1 MTAAEVRPRP
11 APETLIL
18 TRRDVQALL
27 GYDECIA
34 AVEAA
39 FRLHAAGRSLA
50 PGVLGVPSREG
61 GFHIKA
67 AGLEMGR
74 LYFAAKTNANFSG
87 NPRRHGLPAIQGV
100 IVLCDG
106 EDGRPLA
113 VMDSIEVTIRR
124 TAAATAVAA
133 KSLARPDARVIT
145 ICGCGNQGRAQ
156 LRALARILP
165 LERVYAF
172 DAEEATARAYAHEL
186 GDELRLDVSPV
197 ADHVEA
203 VRNSDVCVTCTPS
216 RQPFLFRDHV
226 KAGTFIAAVGADS
239 ADKQEIDS
247 GLMAASVVVTDVLDQ
262 CASFGDLHH
271 AIDAG
276 VLTRESVHAEL
287 ADVVTGRKPGR
298 RSAQEITL
306 FDSTGTALE
315 DVAAAAVVYEK
326 AVAAGVGLTVAL
338 GA

>member
-1 MTAAEVRPRP
+1 MTAADPRRGP
-11 APETLIL
+11 GRETLIL
-18 TRRDVQALL
+18 TRHDVQALL
-27 GYDECIA
+27 GFDECIA
-34 AVEAA
+34 AVETA
-39 FRLHAAGRSLA
+39 FRLHAEGRSLA
-50 PGVLGVPSREG
+50 PGVLGVRSREG

-67 AGLEMGR
+67 AGLERGR

-106 EDGRPLA
+106 DDGRPLA

-133 KSLARPDARVIT
+133 KSLARPDARVVT

-156 LRALARILP
+156 LRALTRVLP

-172 DAEEATARAYAHEL
+172 DADAATARAYSRDLSAEL
-186 GDELRLDVSPV
+186 GLAVKAV

-203 VRNSDVCVTCTPS
+203 VRSSDVCVTCTPS
-216 RQPFLFRDHV
+216 RQPFLFREHV

-239 ADKQEIDS
+239 ADKHEIDA
-247 GLMAASVVVTDVLDQ
+247 GLMAASVVVTDVLEQ
-262 CASFGDLHH
+262 CAAIGDLHH
-271 AIDAG
+271 ALDAG
-276 VLTRESVHAEL
+276 AMARESVHADL
-287 ADVVTGRKPGR
+287 ADLVTRRKPGR
-298 RSAQEITL
+298 RTAEEITI

-315 DVAAAAVVYEK
+315 DVAAAAVVYEN
-326 AVAAGVGLTVAL
+326 AVAAGVGLSVAL
-338 GA
+338 GE

>member
-1 MTAAEVRPRP
+1 MTAADARHRP

-27 GYDECIA
+27 GFDECIA
-34 AVEAA
+34 ALEAA
-39 FRLHAAGRSLA
+39 FRLHAEGRSLA
-50 PGVLGVPSREG
+50 PGVLGVPSRAG
-61 GFHIKA
+61 GFHVKA

-106 EDGRPLA
+106 DDGRPLA

-133 KSLARPDARVIT
+133 RLLARPDAKVIS

-172 DAEEATARAYAHEL
+172 DAEEATARTYAHEL
-186 GDELRLDVSPV
+186 GDELGLDVRPV

-203 VRNSDVCVTCTPS
+203 VRSSDVCVTCTPS
-216 RQPFLFRDHV
+216 RRPFLEREHV
-226 KAGTFIAAVGADS
+226 RPGTFVAAVGADS
-239 ADKQEIDS
+239 PDKQELHPA
-247 GLMAASVVVTDVLDQ
+247 LMAAGTVVVDVLDQ
-262 CASFGDLHH
+262 CASIGDLHH
-271 AIDAG
+271 ALDAG
-276 VLTRESVHAEL
+276 VLTRDDVHAEL
-287 ADVVTGRKPGR
+287 ADIVTARKPGR
-298 RSAQEITL
+298 RSRDEITI

-315 DVAAAAVVYEK
+315 DVAAAAVVYER
-326 AVAAGVGLTVAL
+326 AVAAGAGLTVAL
-338 GA
+338 GE

>member
-1 MTAAEVRPRP
+1 
-11 APETLIL
+11 
-18 TRRDVQALL
+18 
-27 GYDECIA
+27 
-34 AVEAA
+34 
-39 FRLHAAGRSLA
+39 
-50 PGVLGVPSREG
+50 
-61 GFHIKA
+61 
-67 AGLEMGR
+67 MGR

-133 KSLARPDARVIT
+133 KSLARADARVIT

-186 GDELRLDVSPV
+186 GDELRLDVRPV

-239 ADKQEIDS
+239 ADKHEIDA

-287 ADVVTGRKPGR
+287 ADLVTGRKPGR